1 MEELALNILDI
12 IYNSIKA
19 KATFIRLYIL
29 DSIKDNIIRIRIE
42 DNGVGMRKDILK
54 KVTDPFFTT
63 RKTRKVG
70 LGTSLLKQMC
80 EDTEGEFKISSKEN
94 EGTVVEAS
102 FRKDHLDT
110 PPMGDLGDT
119 MVCLVSADI
128 SIDYEFTYQ
137 DDEHVFEF
145 KTKEFKE
152 ILEDVPISNA
162 DILLYIRDYIRKGVK
177 NEID

>member
-70 LGTSLLKQMC
+70 LGLSL
-80 EDTEGEFKISSKEN
+80 I
-94 EGTVVEAS
+94 
-102 FRKDHLDT
+102 H
-110 PPMGDLGDT
+110 
-119 MVCLVSADI
+119 I
-128 SIDYEFTYQ
+128 
-137 DDEHVFEF
+137 
-145 KTKEFKE
+145 
-152 ILEDVPISNA
+152 
-162 DILLYIRDYIRKGVK
+162 
-177 NEID
+177 